1 MPAATAFRS
10 PSARLRRPA
19 SSASGQSYAGRA
31 LEIGVLLLS
40 MLAALYASSRWVHPA
55 WSLVA
60 LANYG
65 WLCALVFRLEPRG
78 AVLFLPQMFNG
89 ASCLVALIMIE
100 SGGEM
105 FELGLVGRAGP
116 WSSALVL
123 SDLML
128 CIGFLLTFRTLIRAL
143 DRRGEY
149 ALSPLLDRY
158 ANALAMIAL
167 ALTAVIALALV
178 VRGLQYGF
186 PLLAGIDRFS
196 FRRFAADK
204 VTLYALNLKFVI
216 GYALGFVAFALPAR
230 PWLRKAAIGTFAGMM
245 ALYFLF
251 GDKFFTQLGFL
262 SAFGSPYLY
271 RHYAKV
277 GRRIWLYAIIAAIAL
292 SGVMTMTT
300 YIYSKGFTETRAAT
314 VKRLSG
320 RMVGQGELWFLQSS
334 IGAPLIDWNAT
345 LIERY
350 AQSFTVKA
358 TDLFAAQN
366 SLGAHYFSNRYAP
379 DYLRSSLHRNAGS
392 VTYTEVAEPMG
403 LVLFGWLGLGLMMAI
418 VGMLVGLA
426 CSYMAYAIENRSLLS
441 ALFAAYVLNQLQ
453 ASIVQAAPWVIG
465 SIYSLRWLVVILII
479 ELGLLLLGQGGAR
492 SRPRHRRDRR
502 LPPRAIQQAAERA
515 IERPL
520 DQHVHR

>member
-1 MPAATAFRS
+1 
-10 PSARLRRPA
+10 
-19 SSASGQSYAGRA
+19 
-31 LEIGVLLLS
+31 
-40 MLAALYASSRWVHPA
+40 MLGALYASREWAHPG

-65 WLCALVFRLEPRG
+65 WLCALVFRIEPRG
-78 AVLFLPQMFNG
+78 AVLFMPQVFNG

-100 SGGEM
+100 FGGEM
-105 FELGLVGRAGP
+105 FELGLVGRPGP

-128 CIGFLLTFRTLIRAL
+128 CIGFVTTFRVLVHAL
-143 DRRGEY
+143 DRRGGY

-158 ANALAMIAL
+158 ANTMAIMLLALSAMIAL
-167 ALTAVIALALV
+167 ALI

-216 GYALGFVAFALPAR
+216 GYALGFVAFALPAAR
-230 PWLRKAAIGTFAGMM
+230 WLRIGAMIGFAAMM

-262 SAFGSPYLY
+262 SAFGAPYLY
-271 RHYAKV
+271 RHHSKV
-277 GRRIWLYAIIAAIAL
+277 ARRIWLYAVIAAVAL
-292 SGVMTMTT
+292 AGVMTMTT
-300 YIYSKGFTETRAAT
+300 YIYSKGFSETQAAT
-314 VKRLSG
+314 IKRLSG
-320 RMVGQGELWFLQSS
+320 RMVGQGELWFLQASV
-334 IGAPLIDWNAT
+334 GAPLVDWNAP
-345 LIERY
+345 LLERY

-403 LVLFGWLGLGLMMAI
+403 LVLFGWLGLGVMMAV
-418 VGMLVGLA
+418 VGAVVGLA
-426 CSYMAYAIENRSLLS
+426 CAYMAYAIENRSLPS
-441 ALFAAYVLNQLQ
+441 CLFAAYVLNQLQ
-453 ASIVQAAPWVIG
+453 ASIVQAAPWVVG
-465 SIYSLRWLVVILII
+465 SVYSLRWLVVILII
-479 ELGLLLLGQGGAR
+479 ELGLLLLGRGGGQ
-492 SRPRHRRDRR
+492 SRFRHRRS
-502 LPPRAIQQAAERA
+502 RARPARA
-515 IERPL
+515 VKHPTQPTVQGAL
-520 DQHVHR
+520 NQHVHR